1 MPPDAVQLLAGGGK
15 ALGGAMRPSTSIP
28 ISMGSCQYKRMTCM
42 LPQDI
47 QEFINLPRYET
58 VDDAAFPIIRLAFI
72 ASVPPLCL
80 SLETSPVAR
89 E

>member
-1 MPPDAVQLLAGGGK
+1 
-15 ALGGAMRPSTSIP
+15 
-28 ISMGSCQYKRMTCM
+28 M